1 MLTAILLLF
10 QETMEDKHEQSS
22 WPHDTGYGGS
32 QRSRAIEEGATGYNH
47 SNRPERQERLHFD
60 MDTGKLVVKDSPEE
74 QPVLPF
80 RHSVPDRPVLDKM
93 ASQGFFHG

>member
-1 MLTAILLLF
+1 
-10 QETMEDKHEQSS
+10 MEDKHEKST

-32 QRSRAIEEGATGYNH
+32 RRSRAIEEGATGYNH
-47 SNRPERQERLHFD
+47 SNRPERQERLQFD
-60 MDTGKLVVKDSPEE
+60 MDTGKLVVNDSPEE
-74 QPVLPF
+74 QAVLPS